1 MKHMPPSIMNGG
13 EEKNFR
19 SVSWHNGLKIVLKI
33 SLFLNPIPLAYF
45 VLWNHLQYNI
55 VVRDRYGVDAE
66 KEEEDS
72 SSSESEDE
80 DAEVL
85 INQLKIYLWC
95 LQDFDYYSRRC
106 FTVDIYILLWV

>member
-1 MKHMPPSIMNGG
+1 MV
-13 EEKNFR
+13 F
-19 SVSWHNGLKIVLKI
+19 
-33 SLFLNPIPLAYF
+33 F
-45 VLWNHLQYNI
+45 VLWNYLQFLI

-85 INQLKIYLWC
+85 FN
-95 LQDFDYYSRRC
+95 
-106 FTVDIYILLWV
+106 

>member
-1 MKHMPPSIMNGG
+1 M
-13 EEKNFR
+13 
-19 SVSWHNGLKIVLKI
+19 
-33 SLFLNPIPLAYF
+33 
-45 VLWNHLQYNI
+45 
-55 VVRDRYGVDAE
+55 DAE

-95 LQDFDYYSRRC
+95 LQDFDY
-106 FTVDIYILLWV
+106 

>member
-1 MKHMPPSIMNGG
+1 M
-13 EEKNFR
+13 
-19 SVSWHNGLKIVLKI
+19 
-33 SLFLNPIPLAYF
+33 
-45 VLWNHLQYNI
+45 
-55 VVRDRYGVDAE
+55 DAE

-85 INQLKIYLWC
+85 FNQLKICLWC
-95 LQDFDYYSRRC
+95 LQDFDYYSRQC